1 MLVKEFEKV
10 PPKFYCE
17 KCDYSGV
24 RESQWKRHLKTKKH
38 NASDASKNASKK
50 VRYECACGKR
60 YVHDTS
66 YYRHI
71 KVCKYGVS
79 EEESGLEEESSQPM
93 VKLLCDVMNQNK
105 MLQEQMIVM
114 QNEHKAT
121 IATQNT
127 LLQEVLPKLGNLKH
141 STINTNSHNK
151 IINVQMFLSEKCA
164 DAMSIQH
171 FAKQLEVTLDDVCKN
186 KKDCIANVVLK
197 NLKPL
202 TLTERPF
209 HCANQKSKQWYIKDE
224 NAGWEEDSG
233 EKIISNTEES
243 IRKKCIQE
251 FERLYPEWM
260 EKDAL
265 REKYLEIAGTN
276 TMELPEKM
284 KLKLLKELAGEVT
297 LMNNDMIV

>member
-1 MLVKEFEKV
+1 MLVKGFEKV
-10 PPKFYCE
+10 PSNFHCA
-17 KCDYSGV
+17 KCDYFGV
-24 RESQWKRHLKTKKH
+24 RESQGKRHLKTKKH

-66 YYRHI
+66 YYRHL
-71 KVCKYGVS
+71 KMCKYGMS
-79 EEESGLEEESSQPM
+79 DEESGMEGSSQPI
-93 VKLLCDVMNQNK
+93 VKLLCDVMSQNK
-105 MLQEQMIVM
+105 VLQEQMIAM

-121 IATQNT
+121 IATQTT
-127 LLQEVLPKLGNLKH
+127 LLQEVIPKLNNIKH

-186 KKDCIANVVLK
+186 KRDCITNVVLK

-202 TLTERPF
+202 SLTERPF
-209 HCANQKSKQWYIKDE
+209 HCTNQKKKEWYIKDE
-224 NAGWEEDSG
+224 TAGWEEDSG
-233 EKIISNTEES
+233 EKIITNTEEG
-243 IRKKCIQE
+243 IRKKWICE
-251 FERLYPEWM
+251 FEARYPEWM
-260 EKDAL
+260 ESDAL
-265 REKYLEIAGTN
+265 REKYLLIAGTN

-284 KLKLLKELAGEVT
+284 KLKLLKELSGEVT
-297 LMNNDMIV
+297 LMNDDINC

>member
-10 PPKFYCE
+10 PPKFYCA

-66 YYRHI
+66 YYRHL

-79 EEESGLEEESSQPM
+79 DEESEVEVLSQPI
-93 VKLLCDVMNQNK
+93 VKLLCDVMSQNK
-105 MLQEQMIVM
+105 VLQEQMIAM

-121 IATQNT
+121 IATQTT
-127 LLQEVLPKLGNLKH
+127 LLREVLPKLSNIKH

-171 FAKQLEVTLDDVCKN
+171 FAKQLEVTLDDVCKK

-209 HCANQKSKQWYIKDE
+209 HCANQKNKQWYIKDE

-233 EKIISNTEES
+233 EKIIKNAEVG
-243 IRKKCIQE
+243 IRKKWICE
-251 FERLYPEWM
+251 FETRYPEWM
-260 EKDAL
+260 ENDKL
-265 REKYLEIAGTN
+265 RNKYLQIAGTN
-276 TMELPEKM
+276 VRELPEKM
-284 KLKLLKELAGEVT
+284 KLKLLKELAEEVLLT
-297 LMNNDMIV
+297 NENVS

>member
-1 MLVKEFEKV
+1 MLVKGFEKV
-10 PPKFYCE
+10 PPKFHCA

-24 RESQWKRHLKTKKH
+24 RESQWKRHLNTKKH
-38 NASDASKNASKK
+38 NASNASKNASKN

-233 EKIISNTEES
+233 EKIISNTEEG
-243 IRKKCIQE
+243 IRKKWICE
-251 FERLYPEWM
+251 FEARYPEWM
-260 EKDAL
+260 ESDAL

-284 KLKLLKELAGEVT
+284 KLKLLKELAGEAT

>member
-50 VRYECACGKR
+50 VRYECACGKS

-71 KVCKYGVS
+71 KVCKYGVT
-79 EEESGLEEESSQPM
+79 ENESTNEGSSQPM

-105 MLQEQMIVM
+105 VLQEQMIAM

-121 IATQNT
+121 IVTQNT
-127 LLQEVLPKLGNLKH
+127 LLQEVLPKLGNIKH

-209 HCANQKSKQWYIKDE
+209 HCANEKSKQWYIKDE

-251 FERLYPEWM
+251 FVRLYPEWM
-260 EKDAL
+260 ENDAL
-265 REKYLEIAGTN
+265 RVKYLEIAGTN
-276 TMELPEKM
+276 TMELPEKI

-297 LMNNDMIV
+297 LMNNDIL